1 MPGVRCVSVLTIRM
15 GLPRD
20 SGRGAWPRLAKVRVR
35 PAPEFL
41 SLDWRG
47 EGRSEQAPG
56 TARCPFPSPSPNLL
70 RHLFPFR
77 SWAGALR
84 RQQKQ
89 LSSKPL
95 PPVGFSYIGG
105 ERGEGAVALF
115 PVSAVCPLCAPRDWD
130 SLCCPM
136 RQGSGAGA
144 GGGPQQL
151 EGELSGKGPVLAA
164 GREFDGLLCRPR
176 GFSLIPLCV
185 PAFRPLTLSD
195 KLLSRRLPVRVK
207 KRQRS
212 RADSKSLASG
222 PWGGRS

>member
-1 MPGVRCVSVLTIRM
+1 MTPSDLGSQLFAERKSDWEAQVPGVRCVSVLTIRM

-105 ERGEGAVALF
+105 ERGGGSRCPF
-115 PVSAVCPLCAPRDWD
+115 PSVCSVPPLRPQGLGF
-130 SLCCPM
+130 SLLPNAAGL
-136 RQGSGAGA
+136 RSWSGWGPAAAGRGIEREGAGA
-144 GGGPQQL
+144 GSR
-151 EGELSGKGPVLAA
+151 EGV
-164 GREFDGLLCRPR
+164 
-176 GFSLIPLCV
+176 
-185 PAFRPLTLSD
+185 
-195 KLLSRRLPVRVK
+195 
-207 KRQRS
+207 
-212 RADSKSLASG
+212 
-222 PWGGRS
+222 